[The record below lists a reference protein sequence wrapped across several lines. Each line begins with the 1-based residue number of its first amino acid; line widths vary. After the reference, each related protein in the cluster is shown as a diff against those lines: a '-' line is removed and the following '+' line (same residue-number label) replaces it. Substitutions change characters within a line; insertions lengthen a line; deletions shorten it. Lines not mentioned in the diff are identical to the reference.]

1 MFLKIIAIRTIVV
14 IIILVVSSLYAY
26 FTFSSL
32 HIVYLNSKEWSR
44 KYIKWFS

>member
-1 MFLKIIAIRTIVV
+1 MFLKIITISTIV

-32 HIVYLNSKEWSR
+32 RIVYLNSKEWSR